1 MTTAQKLTFPPLE
14 IDEFDAKIDARA
26 AQRGIPT
33 LKSPGVEEGV
43 PGSVPVRSDVVAAVE
58 SAEPKPQKTAS
69 RKMSPTR
76 QRMPQGMKPAERS
89 VRRASPDAEPTPRAR
104 MIPLNVEVPD
114 YVWVALKSRAAEN
127 FTSVRYHILKL
138 LAENGIA
145 IAEADLIEDGRRLR
159 QGRERNSDTVPS

>member
-14 IDEFDAKIDARA
+14 IDELDAKIDARA

-33 LKSPGVEEGV
+33 LKSPGAEEGASHA
-43 PGSVPVRSDVVAAVE
+43 PARYDAASGAE
-58 SAEPKPQKTAS
+58 SPEPKPQKPVS
-69 RKMSPTR
+69 RKVTPTR
-76 QRMPQGMKPAERS
+76 QRTPQAAKSADRS
-89 VRRASPDAEPTPRAR
+89 MRRTSPDAEPTPRAR

-138 LAENGIA
+138 LSESGIA

-159 QGRERNSDTVPS
+159 QGRERTIDGVPS

>member
-33 LKSPGVEEGV
+33 LKSPSVEEGA
-43 PGSVPVRSDVVAAVE
+43 PSPVPVRSDDLTGVE
-58 SAEPKPQKTAS
+58 SNEPNPQKALS
-69 RKMSPTR
+69 RKMSRAR
-76 QRMPQGMKPAERS
+76 QRTPQATKPAERS
-89 VRRASPDAEPTPRAR
+89 VRRTSPDAEPTPRAR

-138 LAENGIA
+138 LADNGIA

-159 QGRERNSDTVPS
+159 QGRERVRDSMSS